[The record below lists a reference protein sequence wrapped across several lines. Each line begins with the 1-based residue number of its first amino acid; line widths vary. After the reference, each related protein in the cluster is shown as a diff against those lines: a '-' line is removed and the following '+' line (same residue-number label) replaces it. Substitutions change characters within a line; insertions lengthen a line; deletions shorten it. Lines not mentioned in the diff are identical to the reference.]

1 MPAYLVHSTVVGA
14 AMSGY
19 SLAAGPITMGAALAI
34 FALAYAASERRK
46 FLRQS
51 VICRYRMRIIE
62 RANQFFP

>member
-1 MPAYLVHSTVVGA
+1 
-14 AMSGY
+14 MSGY